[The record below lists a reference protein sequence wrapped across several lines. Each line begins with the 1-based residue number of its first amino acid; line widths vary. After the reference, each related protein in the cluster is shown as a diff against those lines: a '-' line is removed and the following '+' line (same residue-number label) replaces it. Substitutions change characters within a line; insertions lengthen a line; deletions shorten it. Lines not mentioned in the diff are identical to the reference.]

1 MSVGDG
7 SGTIRL
13 GDIAEIVMGQAPP
26 GDDCNREGR
35 GTAFVKAGEFEERR
49 PVVREWTT
57 NPLKRARV
65 GDVLVCVV
73 GATAGKINK
82 SIDCAIGRSV
92 AAVRPDTTSLTSE
105 YLYHF
110 LRTQV
115 LRLRA
120 KSQGL
125 AQGVITREMLQEI
138 CIPLPPVPEQR
149 RIAAILDKAD
159 ELRDKRRTAIAKL
172 DSLTQSIFLDMFGD
186 PATNERNWPTKML
199 KELCHSITDIDH
211 NMPATVEHGVPFVS
225 AKDLSANGHI
235 SFEDVKRIAPEDFR
249 RLSRKSKPEKG
260 DIIYSRIGVNLG
272 KARMVEVDF
281 DFLASY
287 SCCTIKP
294 KLRIVDGTYLC
305 QLLDSPFIL
314 RQARRG
320 IRAIAVPD
328 LGLGE
333 IKAFRI
339 IVPPIEL
346 QLEFAR
352 RKSNLG
358 SLKNLHRASD
368 VQVSKM
374 FASLQH
380 HAFRGEL

>member
-1 MSVGDG
+1 MDSDPKTWTEALLY
-7 SGTIRL
+7 SFCNPKQWPTIPQNAFTENGYPVYGANGKIGFYNEFNHEKPTVLITCRGATCGAINVCEPKSYVTGNSMALDDLDEARVDLKFLVYALRNHGL
-13 GDIAEIVMGQAPP
+13 GKAIT
-26 GDDCNREGR
+26 
-35 GTAFVKAGEFEERR
+35 GTAQ
-49 PVVREWTT
+49 PQITRE
-57 NPLKRARV
+57 
-65 GDVLVCVV
+65 
-73 GATAGKINK
+73 
-82 SIDCAIGRSV
+82 
-92 AAVRPDTTSLTSE
+92 SLTSIK
-105 YLYHF
+105 
-110 LRTQV
+110 V
-115 LRLRA
+115 
-120 KSQGL
+120 
-125 AQGVITREMLQEI
+125 
-138 CIPLPPVPEQR
+138 PLPPLNQQR

-159 ELRDKRRTAIAKL
+159 ELRAKRRAALAKL
-172 DSLTQSIFLDMFGD
+172 DNLTQSIFLDMFGD
-186 PATNERNWPTKML
+186 PATNDRNWPTKML
-199 KELCHSITDIDH
+199 QELCHSITDIDH
-211 NMPATVEHGVPFVS
+211 NMPATVEQGVPFIS

-272 KARMVEVDF
+272 KARRVEVDF

-294 KLRIVDGTYLC
+294 NLRIVDGTYLC

-346 QLEFAR
+346 QMEFAR
-352 RKSNLG
+352 RISNLG
-358 SLKNLHRASD
+358 SLKNSHRASA
-368 VQVSKM
+368 VQINKI

-380 HAFRGEL
+380 RAFRGEL